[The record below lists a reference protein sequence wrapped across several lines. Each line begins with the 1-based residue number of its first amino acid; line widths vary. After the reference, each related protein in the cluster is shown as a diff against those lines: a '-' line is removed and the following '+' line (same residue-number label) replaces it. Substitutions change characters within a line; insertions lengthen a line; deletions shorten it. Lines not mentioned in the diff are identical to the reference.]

1 MKPYSYTKILFLFL
15 LFALCTPALCTPAKS
30 KRPDTA
36 SIQASQRK
44 QEKKQI
50 LSYYIRVC
58 RLTDRIR
65 NVQSIESGLL
75 LHPSYWSYPV
85 WSKKMRLQVD
95 YMHTLK
101 EEAKSLKPPPA
112 CQAVNQDLVASLT
125 LLETAFLKTYQA
137 QTAPIRER
145 AKAEVFAA
153 ASGKAAAK
161 SQAFERKFLAALGG
175 IQTRYHL
182 PDTYQFTDWPTTA
195 M

>member
-1 MKPYSYTKILFLFL
+1 MKPHSYAKLFL
-15 LFALCTPALCTPAKS
+15 LLLLLTLCAPALCAPAKS
-30 KRPDTA
+30 VQPKAA
-36 SIQASQRK
+36 SAQALQRK
-44 QEKKQI
+44 QERKQI
-50 LSYYIRVC
+50 LRYYIRVC
-58 RLTDRIR
+58 RLTYRVRD
-65 NVQSIESGLL
+65 VQSIESGLL

-85 WSKKMRLQVD
+85 WSKKMRLQVG
-95 YMHTLK
+95 YMHTLR
-101 EEAKSLKPPPA
+101 EAAKSLKPPPA
-112 CQAVNQDLVASLT
+112 CQPANQDLVASLT

-161 SQAFERKFLAALGG
+161 SQEFQRKFLAALRG

-182 PDTYQFTDWPTTA
+182 PETYQFTDWPTTA